1 MNLDSPAAL
10 FSGLVI
16 GTVGLGL
23 FLYGKKAE
31 RPAPLA
37 VGLGM
42 CALPMLVHS
51 LAAMWAITGASV
63 AILWVAGK
71 VT

>member
-1 MNLDSPAAL
+1 MLFDSPAVL
-10 FSGLVI
+10 FSGLFI
-16 GTVGLGL
+16 GLLGGAL

-51 LAAMWAITGASV
+51 LALLWAITGASV
-63 AILWVAGK
+63 AGLWAFSK
-71 VT
+71 LT